1 MTYFS
6 RLTDIVTCNL
16 QDILA
21 READPHSAV
30 RQLIR
35 EMEEGVAGAKRSVNT
50 ANASEQR
57 LTAEMAEHQTQIAF
71 WTARAREELQQGREN
86 EARQALARKKE
97 LDDLIAA
104 LQQQRA
110 AAATTREHL
119 ATTLRALEARLAE
132 AIRRQEELQ
141 QIAPEGGTQ
150 TLESSDT
157 SMSNTS
163 GAPAKPASLDRARAD
178 QIEAELEALRRE
190 LGNAGPV

>member
-21 READPHSAV
+21 RESDPHAAV
-30 RQLIR
+30 AQLIR
-35 EMEEGVAGAKRSVNT
+35 EIEEGVAGAKRSVNT
-50 ANASEQR
+50 ATASEQR
-57 LTAEMAEHQTQIAF
+57 LTAEMSEHQTQIAF
-71 WTARAREELQQGREN
+71 WTAKAREELLQGREQ
-86 EARQALARKKE
+86 EARQALSRKKE

-110 AAATTREHL
+110 AAGTTREHL

-132 AIRRQEELQ
+132 ARRRQEELQ
-141 QIAPEGGTQ
+141 ELAPPAGTQ
-150 TLESSDT
+150 SLQGTDT
-157 SMSNTS
+157 SVGNTT
-163 GAPAKPASLDRARAD
+163 GAPARPASLDQARAA

-190 LGNAGPV
+190 LGNAGPA